1 MLAYPVSDACPMRLV
16 PTRLARLFA
25 VLLPVFLLAAVPA
38 IAQDVPPV
46 LPMLPLSDPILF
58 PGLAMDITIRNPA
71 HLVLIQD
78 VAQGNRL
85 FALVT
90 LAPDPTPNEHGNRV
104 VFPNGTLCRLE
115 GLSRSDGRLVITARA
130 LGKIRVEGEE
140 FTRPYRLA
148 KVRQVPEVEDGADL
162 DRLHRMRVEIEELL
176 KLVDPLVLK
185 PMSDEQYVN
194 TVAFYLDL
202 DLYERQSLLDQDG
215 VLARAKALTELL
227 TMKLAARP

>member
-1 MLAYPVSDACPMRLV
+1 MRLV
-16 PTRLARLFA
+16 PTRLARLIA

-71 HLVLIQD
+71 HVVLIQD

-104 VFPNGTLCRLE
+104 AFPNGTLCRLE
-115 GLSRSDGRLVITARA
+115 GLSRSDGRLVITARFVSA
-130 LGKIRVEGEE
+130 RQPLFELKEERVLPVADLNKYVLL
-140 FTRPYRLA
+140 TLD
-148 KVRQVPEVEDGADL
+148 KVDGA
-162 DRLHRMRVEIEELL
+162 
-176 KLVDPLVLK
+176 K
-185 PMSDEQYVN
+185 P
-194 TVAFYLDL
+194 
-202 DLYERQSLLDQDG
+202 
-215 VLARAKALTELL
+215 
-227 TMKLAARP
+227 